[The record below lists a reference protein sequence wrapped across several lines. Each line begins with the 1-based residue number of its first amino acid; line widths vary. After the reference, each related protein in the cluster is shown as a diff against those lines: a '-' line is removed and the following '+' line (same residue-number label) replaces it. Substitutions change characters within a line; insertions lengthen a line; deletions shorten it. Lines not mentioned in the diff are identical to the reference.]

1 MSTVD
6 WAIRNMADIAEDY
19 CVHIYEREHDIR
31 DLSFYGFFKEQCEK
45 IVGKAIRNF
54 GKRVILGEVGIQ
66 KNAGQLSFNE
76 GAVIDTNR
84 YFENPEECGR
94 NFLCRKKLFLI
105 CIYPLTNAFHFGKVK
120 ANKNGKTVSHK
131 TRSTEE
137 LAMKKQRDSS
147 AKSFKGAPAPAEA
160 KENARKSQGKDEV
173 FTDEE
178 VKALEKELI
187 DTYIRSGDKP
197 FKILFKMYKK
207 YTPEI
212 LISLFFYFIKTLPV
226 IALPIV
232 TAKIINLVTHPTP
245 DFSRRLIV
253 YIIVMTTLFFLN
265 IPTHMLH
272 IKYHSIVSRKVEA
285 GLRGAMVRKL
295 QQLSITFHKEM
306 QSGRIQSKL
315 MRDVETIHELSTH
328 LFTTIPGIIIN
339 VTTALCVVLASNLT
353 VFAFFLLC
361 IPCAVATVRAF
372 RRPIGSSNRSFRKN
386 MENTS
391 ANLMD
396 MVEMTPITRAH
407 ALENKEV
414 NKMTSILNTLANTGF
429 KLDMVTAL
437 FGSISW
443 VMFQLFQFLCLL
455 FSAFMVYNG
464 KILVGDISLYQ
475 QYFTMLTGQVSS
487 IIGLLPILTKGF
499 ESISSVG
506 EILSSM
512 DIEDNNGKIKLT
524 DLKGDYEFKDVYFS
538 YEDDQPLLRG
548 MNLKVNAGETVA
560 FVGES
565 GSGKTTLLNLIIGFN
580 LPKSGTLTVDGHDIT
595 DIDLHA
601 YRRHIS
607 IVPQNSVLFTG
618 TIRENIT
625 YGLKNITDEKL
636 YAALEAARLTEFIN
650 SLPQGVDTP
659 LEEHGANLSG
669 GQRQRLSIARAIIR
683 NPEVIILDEATS
695 ALDSVS
701 ERQIQD
707 AINNLSAGHTTF
719 IVAHRLSTIKNA
731 DKIAVIKEGKCVE
744 MGTFDELME
753 KKGEFYKLRTLQAV

>member
-1 MSTVD
+1 MKNSPDKT
-6 WAIRNMADIAEDY
+6 A
-19 CVHIYEREHDIR
+19 
-31 DLSFYGFFKEQCEK
+31 EK
-45 IVGKAIRNF
+45 I
-54 GKRVILGEVGIQ
+54 E
-66 KNAGQLSFNE
+66 KNGVYN
-76 GAVIDTNR
+76 D
-84 YFENPEECGR
+84 
-94 NFLCRKKLFLI
+94 
-105 CIYPLTNAFHFGKVK
+105 
-120 ANKNGKTVSHK
+120 NKNPGT
-131 TRSTEE
+131 TGE
-137 LAMKKQRDSS
+137 
-147 AKSFKGAPAPAEA
+147 
-160 KENARKSQGKDEV
+160 EV

-178 VKALEKELI
+178 VKILEKELI
-187 DTYIRSGDKP
+187 ETYIRSSDSPVKT
-197 FKILFKMYKK
+197 LFKMYKK
-207 YTPEI
+207 YIPEI
-212 LISLFFYFIKTLPV
+212 ILSLIFYFLKTLPV
-226 IALPIV
+226 MVLPII
-232 TAKIINLVTHPTP
+232 TAEIINLVTKPP
-245 DFSRRLIV
+245 EDFIKPLII
-253 YIIVMTTLFFLN
+253 YIVIMALLFLLN

-272 IKYHSIVSRKVEA
+272 IKFHSIVSRKVEA

-295 QQLSITFHKEM
+295 QHLSITFHKEM

-339 VTTALCVVLASNLT
+339 MVTALIVVLTTNLT
-353 VFAFFLLC
+353 VFGFFVLC
-361 IPCAVATVRAF
+361 IPCAVITVRAF
-372 RRPIGSSNRSFRKN
+372 RRPIGDSNRKFRRN

-407 ALENKEV
+407 ALENREV

-443 VMFQLFQFLCLL
+443 VIFQLFQFFCLV
-455 FSAFMVYNG
+455 FSACMAYAGNIG
-464 KILVGDISLYQ
+464 VGDISLYQ

-487 IIGLLPILTKGF
+487 IIGLMPIITKGF

-506 EILSSM
+506 EILASM
-512 DIEDNNGKIKLT
+512 DVEDNTGKIKMT

-538 YEDDQPLLRG
+538 YEDDQPLLQGRN
-548 MNLKVNAGETVA
+548 MKINAGETVA

-580 LPKSGTLTVDGHDIT
+580 LPNSGELTVDGHDIR
-595 DIDLHA
+595 DIDLHS
-601 YRRHIS
+601 YRKHIS

-625 YGLKNITDEKL
+625 YGRPKVTDEEL
-636 YAALEAARLTEFIN
+636 NTALEAARLTDFIN
-650 SLPQGVDTP
+650 SLPKGVDTP

-683 NPEVIILDEATS
+683 NPQVIILDEATS

-707 AINNLSAGHTTF
+707 AINNLTQDRTTF

-731 DKIAVIKEGKCVE
+731 DKIAVIKNGKCVE
-744 MGTFDELME
+744 MGTFDDLME
-753 KKGEFYKLRTLQAV
+753 KQGEFYKLRTLQQI

>member
-6 WAIRNMADIAEDY
+6 WTIRNMADIAEDY

-105 CIYPLTNAFHFGKVK
+105 CIYPLTNAFHFDKVK

-524 DLKGDYEFKDVYFS
+524 DLKGAYEFKDVYFS

-636 YAALEAARLTEFIN
+636 YAALEAARLTEFIH

>member
-1 MSTVD
+1 
-6 WAIRNMADIAEDY
+6 
-19 CVHIYEREHDIR
+19 
-31 DLSFYGFFKEQCEK
+31 
-45 IVGKAIRNF
+45 
-54 GKRVILGEVGIQ
+54 
-66 KNAGQLSFNE
+66 
-76 GAVIDTNR
+76 
-84 YFENPEECGR
+84 
-94 NFLCRKKLFLI
+94 
-105 CIYPLTNAFHFGKVK
+105 
-120 ANKNGKTVSHK
+120 
-131 TRSTEE
+131 
-137 LAMKKQRDSS
+137 MKKQRDSS

-160 KENARKSQGKDEV
+160 KEHARKSQGKDEV

-178 VKALEKELI
+178 VKVLEKELI

-212 LISLFFYFIKTLPV
+212 FISLFFYFIKTLPV

-245 DFSRRLIV
+245 DFSHRLIV
-253 YIIVMTTLFFLN
+253 YIIVMTALFFLN

-339 VTTALCVVLASNLT
+339 MITALCVVLASNLT

-625 YGLKNITDEKL
+625 YGLKNVTDEKL
-636 YAALEAARLTEFIN
+636 YAALEAARLTEFIH

>member
-1 MSTVD
+1 MK
-6 WAIRNMADIAEDY
+6 
-19 CVHIYEREHDIR
+19 
-31 DLSFYGFFKEQCEK
+31 KEKPKVEK
-45 IVGKAIRNF
+45 I
-54 GKRVILGEVGIQ
+54 
-66 KNAGQLSFNE
+66 
-76 GAVIDTNR
+76 
-84 YFENPEECGR
+84 P
-94 NFLCRKKLFLI
+94 
-105 CIYPLTNAFHFGKVK
+105 
-120 ANKNGKTVSHK
+120 
-131 TRSTEE
+131 RS
-137 LAMKKQRDSS
+137 
-147 AKSFKGAPAPAEA
+147 PIPAEA
-160 KENARKSQGKDEV
+160 KAEHRKKNGNDEV

-178 VKALEKELI
+178 VKQLEKELI
-187 DTYIRSGDKP
+187 DTYIRSGDRP
-197 FKILFKMYKK
+197 LKILLKMYKK
-207 YTPEI
+207 YVPEI
-212 LISLFFYFIKTLPV
+212 LLSLFFYFIKTLPV
-226 IALPIV
+226 MALPIV
-232 TAKIINLVTHPTP
+232 TAAIINLVTKPTP
-245 DFSRRLIV
+245 DFFKRLTFYIV
-253 YIIVMTTLFFLN
+253 VMTFLFVLN

-272 IKYHSIVSRKVEA
+272 IKYHSMVSRKVEA

-328 LFTTIPGIIIN
+328 LFTTIPGIVIN
-339 VTTALCVVLASNLT
+339 MITALVVVLASNLT
-353 VFAFFLLC
+353 VFCFFLLC

-443 VMFQLFQFLCLL
+443 VIFQLFQFLCLL
-455 FSAFMVYNG
+455 FSAYMVYKG
-464 KILVGDISLYQ
+464 SIEVGDISLYQ

-487 IIGLLPILTKGF
+487 IIGLLPVLTKGF

-512 DIEDNNGKIKLT
+512 DIEDNNGKVKLSE
-524 DLKGDYEFKDVYFS
+524 LKGNYEFKDVYFS

-548 MNLKVNAGETVA
+548 MNLSVKAGETVA

-580 LPKSGTLTVDGHDIT
+580 LPLSGSLTVDGHEIT

-625 YGLKNITDEKL
+625 YGLKNVTEERL
-636 YAALEAARLTEFIN
+636 RSALEAARLTEFID

-707 AINNLSAGHTTF
+707 AINNLTAEHTTF

-731 DKIAVIKEGKCVE
+731 DKIAVIKDGRCVE

-753 KKGEFYKLRTLQAV
+753 KKGEFYNLRTLQAV

>member
-1 MSTVD
+1 
-6 WAIRNMADIAEDY
+6 
-19 CVHIYEREHDIR
+19 
-31 DLSFYGFFKEQCEK
+31 
-45 IVGKAIRNF
+45 
-54 GKRVILGEVGIQ
+54 
-66 KNAGQLSFNE
+66 
-76 GAVIDTNR
+76 
-84 YFENPEECGR
+84 
-94 NFLCRKKLFLI
+94 
-105 CIYPLTNAFHFGKVK
+105 
-120 ANKNGKTVSHK
+120 
-131 TRSTEE
+131 
-137 LAMKKQRDSS
+137 
-147 AKSFKGAPAPAEA
+147 
-160 KENARKSQGKDEV
+160 
-173 FTDEE
+173 
-178 VKALEKELI
+178 
-187 DTYIRSGDKP
+187 
-197 FKILFKMYKK
+197 
-207 YTPEI
+207 
-212 LISLFFYFIKTLPV
+212 
-226 IALPIV
+226 
-232 TAKIINLVTHPTP
+232 
-245 DFSRRLIV
+245 
-253 YIIVMTTLFFLN
+253 
-265 IPTHMLH
+265 
-272 IKYHSIVSRKVEA
+272 
-285 GLRGAMVRKL
+285 
-295 QQLSITFHKEM
+295 
-306 QSGRIQSKL
+306 

>member
-1 MSTVD
+1 
-6 WAIRNMADIAEDY
+6 
-19 CVHIYEREHDIR
+19 
-31 DLSFYGFFKEQCEK
+31 
-45 IVGKAIRNF
+45 
-54 GKRVILGEVGIQ
+54 
-66 KNAGQLSFNE
+66 
-76 GAVIDTNR
+76 
-84 YFENPEECGR
+84 
-94 NFLCRKKLFLI
+94 
-105 CIYPLTNAFHFGKVK
+105 
-120 ANKNGKTVSHK
+120 
-131 TRSTEE
+131 
-137 LAMKKQRDSS
+137 MKKQRDSS

-160 KENARKSQGKDEV
+160 KENARKSQGKDAV

-245 DFSRRLIV
+245 DFSHRLIV

-636 YAALEAARLTEFIN
+636 YAALEAARLTEFIH